1 MTLRLDAFDASS
13 KKKSN
18 TKYKAA
24 LGVGSVVSLFG
35 IGSTLAANISLN
47 GGGNVEFGQGVAT
60 TAACDEDGFTITP
73 VTRFDNSDEIFK
85 VDYVQVSGV
94 NLTAE
99 GTGWND
105 GDLIDLNFTSQADAK
120 EAFPGQYYDGNE
132 WKKTCDGVVLDFK
145 AYTDDVLFLDRTVI
159 GEPGS
164 GEGSLQDP
172 IGWYQDPSSEKY
184 NLAPGFALVVDI
196 TDEGNFSSNYAGKN
210 WAVAPADDGTDD
222 SWTMGFENVE
232 LGDDPEQ
239 SSFQFYV
246 GGSYNDTNAASI
258 SKITVQSMK
267 TFPSSY
273 YADREGLG
281 NPENWYW
288 DLSSEQGL

>member
-1 MTLRLDAFDASS
+1 MTLNLDAFDDKS
-13 KKKSN
+13 KKTSK

-73 VTRFDNSDEIFK
+73 VTYFENQEGIFK
-85 VDYVQVSGV
+85 VNYVQVSGV

-105 GDLIDLNFTSQADAK
+105 GDLTSLNFTSQADAK
-120 EAFPGQYYDGNE
+120 EQYPGQYYDGTE
-132 WKKTCDGVVLDFK
+132 WKNTCDGVVLDFK
-145 AYTDDVLFLDRTVI
+145 AYTDDVLYLDRTVI

-164 GEGSLQDP
+164 GQGSLQDP

-184 NLAPGFALVVDI
+184 NLAPGFALVADI
-196 TDEGNFSSNYAGKN
+196 SDNGTFESSYATKN
-210 WAVAPADDGTDD
+210 WAVAPANNNTNDSWSMGFGEVNVDD
-222 SWTMGFENVE
+222 S
-232 LGDDPEQ
+232 EQ
-239 SSFQFYV
+239 SSFEFFVEY
-246 GGSYNDTNAASI
+246 SYYQTDSASI

-273 YADREGLG
+273 YAEYEGLG
-281 NPENWYW
+281 DPENWDW
-288 DLSSEQGL
+288 DLSSEQG